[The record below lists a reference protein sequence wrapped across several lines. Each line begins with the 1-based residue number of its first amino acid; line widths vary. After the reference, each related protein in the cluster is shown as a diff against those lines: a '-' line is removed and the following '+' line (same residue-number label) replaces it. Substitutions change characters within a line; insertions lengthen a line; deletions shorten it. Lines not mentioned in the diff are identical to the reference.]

1 VLSLSLGGD
10 KLPALFKERRLP
22 PRLLIVDDSRVS
34 RMMIRARVLALQP
47 DWAFQEAASGD
58 EALLIAAQSFP
69 DYVTMDVNMPGLN
82 GFDAA
87 EQLSKLS
94 PNTRIV
100 MLTANIQESSRARAE
115 SIGLKFVQKPITDT
129 SMQQVIAYL
138 TAQP

>member
-1 VLSLSLGGD
+1 MQ
-10 KLPALFKERRLP
+10 

-34 RMMIRARVLALQP
+34 RMMIRARVQALQP
-47 DWAFQEAASGD
+47 DWVVTEAATGD
-58 EALLIAAQSFP
+58 EALALVAESAP

-87 EQLSKLS
+87 DQLHTMA

-115 SIGLKFVQKPITDT
+115 SIGLRFVQKPITDA
-129 SMQQVIAYL
+129 SMIQVIAYL
-138 TAQP
+138 TAES